1 MKIAPGEIQEFSV
14 NPNQYKNTITIID
27 NETGFIVF
35 MTIND
40 YSVYS
45 NYYSQISP
53 PNFLF
58 QGTRRFRTFK
68 INGIEQRVSL
78 KNVAAMG
85 IIYLWQE
92 MDEAGKRQ
100 QKWMDSFFA
109 SQNYFKTYT
118 KEQRVSL
125 KNVAAMGII
134 YLWQEMDEAGKRQQK
149 WMDSFFASQNYFKT
163 YTKTKNG
170 LADGNGDTNRFSSAK
185 FVTSVMTRCNIFF
198 RIDIISHLMKLMLV
212 PS

>member
-53 PNFLF
+53 PHFLF

-118 KEQRVSL
+118 K
-125 KNVAAMGII
+125 
-134 YLWQEMDEAGKRQQK
+134 
-149 WMDSFFASQNYFKT
+149 
-163 YTKTKNG
+163 TKNG
-170 LADGNGDTNRFSSAK
+170 LADGNGDTDRFSSAK

-198 RIDIISHLMKLMLV
+198 RMDIISHLMKLMLV

>member
-85 IIYLWQE
+85 IIYLWKE
-92 MDEAGKRQ
+92 MDEAGKCQ

-118 KEQRVSL
+118 NNSHEKAI
-125 KNVAAMGII
+125 KHI
-134 YLWQEMDEAGKRQQK
+134 
-149 WMDSFFASQNYFKT
+149 
-163 YTKTKNG
+163 
-170 LADGNGDTNRFSSAK
+170 
-185 FVTSVMTRCNIFF
+185 C
-198 RIDIISHLMKLMLV
+198 DIINNQIFWDLDEIWLIAPYLV
-212 PS
+212 PNDILETVLFCEKPNVK